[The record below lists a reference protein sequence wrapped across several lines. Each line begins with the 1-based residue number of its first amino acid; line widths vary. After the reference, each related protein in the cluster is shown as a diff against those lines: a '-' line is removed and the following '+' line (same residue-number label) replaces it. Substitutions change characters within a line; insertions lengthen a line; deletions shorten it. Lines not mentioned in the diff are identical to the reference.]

1 LTLEGQAEQI
11 AQLQDE
17 RGPSWTDLM
26 DLFKLQKDG
35 KVVEGKD
42 GWLFLHHD
50 RNAYLDQYSGK
61 LTLTREQLGYW
72 RELVE
77 TRAARIAETG
87 ASYHFLVVPEGPAIY
102 PEKLPDFVTAGERP
116 VLQIMRHLQEARSPV
131 RLIYPLEDMQAEKPR
146 WEVHR
151 RTDTHWSDAGAF
163 IAYKTLIREIAQKA
177 LVHDVSEEEVHF
189 ADFDVQGDLAYKLDV
204 ESGPTPC
211 LRYVYSRARL
221 VHDNRVRLNGSLVI
235 TECEDAPPTTCVI
248 FGDSACFAM
257 LKVLAQSFRR
267 LVFALTPM
275 VDYDLINAER
285 PDVVVTEMVERYM
298 IDVPIDMYSVPF
310 DELEEGIKARGP
322 ERPKLTNWD
331 PYPELPPDAIP
342 ASIETIEEMHARLI
356 SRGRKED
363 ALFISLM
370 AYTGLSPSE
379 ALALR
384 WQQIGDGV
392 LIPESMDAASGEGRD
407 PTGMALSVRLPEP
420 LAEELA
426 EWRTACGSPQTGRVF
441 PGLVAGNWQRWLR
454 RVYRPAVKGNA
465 ALEYGPEIVRNTFVL
480 LQIRSGASP
489 SEVARQ
495 TGRSRADIA
504 DSFYYFWDKR
514 SHNAEPEDAW
524 SEVGRVR
531 AAFSSRTQ
539 PPSLPVRLL
548 SRARH
553 ARTMWRARRLQSRD
567 ELPLSAETV
576 ERIRERLLDQG
587 QNEEATFVAVMAYA
601 GLRHGEAMALKWRQ
615 VTDGELAIEVPIG
628 HYGSEEDGKLRVRTV
643 TLREP
648 LAEELAKWRADC
660 GNPERG
666 YVFPNFRKRD
676 WREWVNSDYR
686 RAAKPADRKRRHPSA
701 LCDTFCALLIA
712 EGASVAEVARQ
723 AGISRRRAIGL
734 YAPLFEK
741 ALLAS

>member
-1 LTLEGQAEQI
+1 
-11 AQLQDE
+11 
-17 RGPSWTDLM
+17 M
-26 DLFKLQKDG
+26 DLFKLEKDG

-50 RNAYLDQYSGK
+50 RNAYLDQYAGK
-61 LTLTREQLGYW
+61 LRLSTEQLRYW

-87 ASYHFLVVPEGPAIY
+87 ATYHFLVVPEGPAIY
-102 PEKLPDFVTAGERP
+102 PEKLPDFITGPGERP
-116 VLQIMRHLQEARSPV
+116 VLQIMRHLEEARSPV
-131 RLIYPLEDMQAEKPR
+131 RLIYPLEDMQAEKSR

-163 IAYKTLIREIAQKA
+163 IAYKSLIKEIAKRA
-177 LVHDVSEEEVHF
+177 SVHEVTEEELHF
-189 ADFDVQGDLAYKLDV
+189 ADFEVQGDLAYKLDV

-211 LRYVYSRARL
+211 VRYVYSRARL

-235 TECEDAPPTTCVI
+235 TECREAPPTTCVI

-275 VDYDLINAER
+275 VDYDLISAER

-298 IDVPIDMYSVPF
+298 IDVPIDWDSLP
-310 DELEEGIKARGP
+310 LEEPEDGVKARGP

-342 ASIETIEEMHARLI
+342 ASIETIEAAHAHLI
-356 SRGRKED
+356 SRGRRED

-370 AYTGLSPSE
+370 AYTGLSPAE

-384 WQQIGDGV
+384 WPQIGDDV
-392 LIPESMDAASGEGRD
+392 LIPESMDPASDESRD
-407 PTGMALSVRLPEP
+407 PMLGAHVRLVKP

-426 EWRTACGSPQTGRVF
+426 EWRTVCGSPQTGRVF

-454 RVYRPAVKGNA
+454 RVYRPAVKGNL

-514 SHNAEPEDAW
+514 AHNAEPEDAW
-524 SEVGRVR
+524 AEVSRVR
-531 AAFSSRTQ
+531 ASINSRMR
-539 PPSLPVRLL
+539 PPSLRVRLL
-548 SRARH
+548 S
-553 ARTMWRARRLQSRD
+553 
-567 ELPLSAETV
+567 
-576 ERIRERLLDQG
+576 
-587 QNEEATFVAVMAYA
+587 
-601 GLRHGEAMALKWRQ
+601 
-615 VTDGELAIEVPIG
+615 
-628 HYGSEEDGKLRVRTV
+628 
-643 TLREP
+643 
-648 LAEELAKWRADC
+648 
-660 GNPERG
+660 
-666 YVFPNFRKRD
+666 
-676 WREWVNSDYR
+676 
-686 RAAKPADRKRRHPSA
+686 
-701 LCDTFCALLIA
+701 
-712 EGASVAEVARQ
+712 
-723 AGISRRRAIGL
+723 
-734 YAPLFEK
+734 
-741 ALLAS
+741 